1 MLLFEWQ
8 WQICTDNYVSLTK
21 SPCFWLVES
30 FRFHKLSGMSDLCWG
45 SCKYLNSPWEQ
56 WPFPLGVLA
65 FFWCNREAKEGKES
79 TFTEAA
85 ERRCSSG
92 AGLPALTPRWA
103 WLGAGPGVGS
113 GRALAVSGTVG
124 TFSSSACR
132 EGKERG
138 SCSQG
143 DREPGRGDHQG
154 KYPVC
159 FVLPPV
165 YSTAL
170 WSSRLCQA
178 SNLLECT
185 VFLPRTSISA

>member
-1 MLLFEWQ
+1 MACLTCVEDPVNISALPE
-8 WQICTDNYVSLTK
+8 DN
-21 SPCFWLVES
+21 
-30 FRFHKLSGMSDLCWG
+30 SGHF
-45 SCKYLNSPWEQ
+45 PWECWHILVQ
-56 WPFPLGVLA
+56 Q
-65 FFWCNREAKEGKES
+65 RSKEGKES

-170 WSSRLCQA
+170 WSSRLCQV